1 MLNSIV
7 CALNGFTCSLNDD
20 RGDRKRKFEK
30 GAPWDAN
37 EPALR
42 SWIEGHDEMQDWMR
56 DFEAQETK
64 PPLCKRCTNKI
75 GAAYRRVKKTRR
87 ASAPASLPVPTPPP
101 IDVESGID
109 IDVDLNDKENDPP
122 ADGCADCPQC
132 RHTRRNSARTITGL
146 RARNPAHA
154 RKLYSERDHDGQNRY
169 KKSAIS
175 RCVEFCK
182 EQLGTVANG
191 TIDALG
197 VADMCRS
204 LQGGGD
210 KLLDADFLAEV
221 SVSCNMSK
229 QDLRKFRAIARERL
243 GANACASEHDEK
255 AARTTHRKDFGLE
268 THFFDDPTI
277 GVDGAYIDVVA
288 AIEKLIETRDPK
300 GVHTP
305 DVVHICFSNDGTDHG
320 KAVPHSLQGATFRW
334 LDWLPGARSSHHT
347 IMWMLTRT
355 VESKAGM
362 APVLQKQ
369 QEFFDRLKRDGIWV
383 TSDNNGEK
391 IQRHHG
397 VVLFTCGDEKA
408 RALEMGVAA
417 PGASSFPCIDCL
429 VTMDDFRLGQ
439 VGALRTFVQH
449 AAQLMRVQ
457 AYAAYLKLTWPLQ
470 PKVVKTPGALPSDC
484 GLYKKLSAY
493 SCKGTR
499 PQCDGGKE
507 TPCDGVM
514 AEPYFVASIPLDHR
528 FPDMFHLCNHLTNKH
543 KDICEYTADHNDT
556 LDQFATCMD
565 TAGLKF
571 VSVSIAHS
579 ILPPSLSSLTLV

>member
-30 GAPWDAN
+30 GASWDAN

-268 THFFDDPTI
+268 THFFDDPT
-277 GVDGAYIDVVA
+277 
-288 AIEKLIETRDPK
+288 
-300 GVHTP
+300 
-305 DVVHICFSNDGTDHG
+305 
-320 KAVPHSLQGATFRW
+320 
-334 LDWLPGARSSHHT
+334 
-347 IMWMLTRT
+347 
-355 VESKAGM
+355 
-362 APVLQKQ
+362 
-369 QEFFDRLKRDGIWV
+369 
-383 TSDNNGEK
+383 
-391 IQRHHG
+391 
-397 VVLFTCGDEKA
+397 
-408 RALEMGVAA
+408 
-417 PGASSFPCIDCL
+417 L
-429 VTMDDFRLGQ
+429 V
-439 VGALRTFVQH
+439 
-449 AAQLMRVQ
+449 
-457 AYAAYLKLTWPLQ
+457 
-470 PKVVKTPGALPSDC
+470 
-484 GLYKKLSAY
+484 
-493 SCKGTR
+493 
-499 PQCDGGKE
+499 
-507 TPCDGVM
+507 
-514 AEPYFVASIPLDHR
+514 
-528 FPDMFHLCNHLTNKH
+528 
-543 KDICEYTADHNDT
+543 
-556 LDQFATCMD
+556 
-565 TAGLKF
+565 
-571 VSVSIAHS
+571 
-579 ILPPSLSSLTLV
+579 